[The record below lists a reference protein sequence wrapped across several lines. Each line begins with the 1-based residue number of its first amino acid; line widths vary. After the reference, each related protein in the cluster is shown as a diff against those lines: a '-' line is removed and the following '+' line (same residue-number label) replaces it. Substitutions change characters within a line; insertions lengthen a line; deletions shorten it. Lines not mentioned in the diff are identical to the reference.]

1 MVHFTHGTRE
11 VGSHIMGIVKSSAT
25 YIFIVKSI
33 HLKWYLDFPQAF
45 KDALYKV
52 VVESISVGVWI

>member
-1 MVHFTHGTRE
+1 
-11 VGSHIMGIVKSSAT
+11 MGIVKSSTT

-33 HLKWYLDFPQAF
+33 HLKWNLDFPQAF

-52 VVESISVGVWI
+52 VVESIFVGVWI